1 MSQTGF
7 MLRSSSRCNSK
18 ILRAESAEGSYGQ
31 AAWRRDFRVSDAR
44 IVMQI
49 PPAEW
54 LSRTFRENSSI
65 SEIAI
70 SPVSFAAGRH
80 FVTFAL
86 LRS

>member
-54 LSRTFRENSSI
+54 LSRTLI
-65 SEIAI
+65 
-70 SPVSFAAGRH
+70 
-80 FVTFAL
+80 L
-86 LRS
+86 LANL